1 MLENEKKKCYA
12 IVLSA
17 GTGSRMGSS
26 VPKQYLPLLDRPVIY
41 YSLKVFEDSPYIDE
55 ILLVAGADD
64 LSYVKEEIVDKYGF
78 TKVTA
83 ILAGGKERYF
93 SVANALKML
102 EGKDGYVMIHDG
114 ARPMLTEE
122 IIGRLYEG
130 VCTYEAVCAAVPV
143 KDTIKVVDEEG
154 FAVRTPDRK
163 TVYAVQTPQVFSL
176 PLITGAYEELLQNP
190 DTYRN
195 VTVTD
200 DAMVVEC
207 VYGKKVKMLQGTYE
221 NIKITTPEDMEV
233 AKVYLSK

>member
-41 YSLKVFEDSPYIDE
+41 YSLKAFEDSPYIDE

-93 SVANALKML
+93 SVANALKKL
-102 EGKDGYVMIHDG
+102 EGKDGYVMIYDG

>member
-17 GTGSRMGSS
+17 GTSSRMGSS

-41 YSLKVFEDSPYIDE
+41 YSLKAFEDSPYIDE
-55 ILLVAGADD
+55 ILLVVGADD

-83 ILAGGKERYF
+83 VLAGGKERYF
-93 SVANALKML
+93 SVANALKNL
-102 EGKDGYVMIHDG
+102 EGRDGYVMIHDG

-143 KDTIKVVDEEG
+143 KDTIKIVDEEG

-176 PLITGAYEELLQNP
+176 PLITGAYGELLQNP

-207 VYGKKVKMLQGTYE
+207 VYGKKVKMLQGSYE

>member
-41 YSLKVFEDSPYIDE
+41 YSLKAFEDSPYIDE

-93 SVANALKML
+93 SVANALKNL

-122 IIGRLYEG
+122 IIGRLYED

-143 KDTIKVVDEEG
+143 KDTIKIVDEEG

-176 PLITGAYEELLQNP
+176 PLITGAYGELLQNP
-190 DTYRN
+190 GTYRN

-207 VYGKKVKMLQGTYE
+207 VYGKRVKMLQGSYE

>member
-1 MLENEKKKCYA
+1 M
-12 IVLSA
+12 
-17 GTGSRMGSS
+17 
-26 VPKQYLPLLDRPVIY
+26 
-41 YSLKVFEDSPYIDE
+41 
-55 ILLVAGADD
+55 
-64 LSYVKEEIVDKYGF
+64 
-78 TKVTA
+78 
-83 ILAGGKERYF
+83 
-93 SVANALKML
+93 
-102 EGKDGYVMIHDG
+102 
-114 ARPMLTEE
+114 
-122 IIGRLYEG
+122 
-130 VCTYEAVCAAVPV
+130 
-143 KDTIKVVDEEG
+143 DEEG

-176 PLITGAYEELLQNP
+176 PLITGAYNELLQNP

>member
-41 YSLKVFEDSPYIDE
+41 YSLKAFEDSPYIDE

-83 ILAGGKERYF
+83 VLAGGKERYF
-93 SVANALKML
+93 SVANALKNL

-143 KDTIKVVDEEG
+143 KDTIKIVDEEG

-176 PLITGAYEELLQNP
+176 PLITGAYGELLQNP
-190 DTYRN
+190 GTYRN

-207 VYGKKVKMLQGTYE
+207 VYGKRVKMLQGSYE

>member
-12 IVLSA
+12 IILSA

-41 YSLKVFEDSPYIDE
+41 YSLKAFENSPYIDE

-83 ILAGGKERYF
+83 VLAGGKERYF
-93 SVANALKML
+93 SVANALKNL

-143 KDTIKVVDEEG
+143 KDTIKIVDEEG

-176 PLITGAYEELLQNP
+176 PLITGAYGELLQNP
-190 DTYRN
+190 GTYRN

-207 VYGKKVKMLQGTYE
+207 VYGKRVKMLQGSYE

>member
-41 YSLKVFEDSPYIDE
+41 YSLKAFEDSPYIDE

-93 SVANALKML
+93 SVANALKNL

-143 KDTIKVVDEEG
+143 KDTIKIVDEEG

-176 PLITGAYEELLQNP
+176 PLITGAYGELLQNP

-207 VYGKKVKMLQGTYE
+207 VYGKKVKMLQGSYE

>member
-143 KDTIKVVDEEG
+143 KDTVKVVDEEG

>member
-41 YSLKVFEDSPYIDE
+41 YSLKAFEDSPYIDE
-55 ILLVAGADD
+55 ILLVVGADD

-83 ILAGGKERYF
+83 VLAGGKERYF
-93 SVANALKML
+93 SVANALKNL
-102 EGKDGYVMIHDG
+102 EGRDGYVMIHDG

-143 KDTIKVVDEEG
+143 KDTIKIVDEEG

-176 PLITGAYEELLQNP
+176 PLITGAYGELLQNP

-207 VYGKKVKMLQGTYE
+207 VYGKKVKMLQGSYE

>member
-1 MLENEKKKCYA
+1 M
-12 IVLSA
+12 
-17 GTGSRMGSS
+17 
-26 VPKQYLPLLDRPVIY
+26 
-41 YSLKVFEDSPYIDE
+41 
-55 ILLVAGADD
+55 AGADD

-93 SVANALKML
+93 SVANALKKL

-130 VCTYEAVCAAVPV
+130 VRIYEAVCAAVPV
-143 KDTIKVVDEEG
+143 KDTIKIVDEEG

-207 VYGKKVKMLQGTYE
+207 VYGKRVKMLQGTYE

>member
-1 MLENEKKKCYA
+1 MLENEKKNCYA

-41 YSLKVFEDSPYIDE
+41 YSLKAFEDSPCIDE

-93 SVANALKML
+93 SVANALKNL

-143 KDTIKVVDEEG
+143 KDTIKIVDEEG

-176 PLITGAYEELLQNP
+176 PLITGAYGELLQNP

-207 VYGKKVKMLQGTYE
+207 VYGKKVKMLQGSYE

>member
-41 YSLKVFEDSPYIDE
+41 YSLKAFEDSPYIDE

-78 TKVTA
+78 TKVTV

-93 SVANALKML
+93 SVANALKNL

-143 KDTIKVVDEEG
+143 KDTIKIVDEEG

-176 PLITGAYEELLQNP
+176 PLITGAYGELLQNP
-190 DTYRN
+190 GTYRN

-207 VYGKKVKMLQGTYE
+207 VYGKRVKMLQGSYE
-221 NIKITTPEDMEV
+221 NIKITTPEDMEG

>member
-41 YSLKVFEDSPYIDE
+41 YSLKAFEDSPCIDE
-55 ILLVAGADD
+55 ILLVAGVDD
-64 LSYVKEEIVDKYGF
+64 LSYVREEIVDKYGF

-93 SVANALKML
+93 SVANSLKKL

-143 KDTIKVVDEEG
+143 KDTIKIVDEEG

-176 PLITGAYEELLQNP
+176 PLITGAYGELLQNP

-207 VYGKKVKMLQGTYE
+207 VYGKKVKMLQGSYE

>member
-41 YSLKVFEDSPYIDE
+41 YSLKAFEDSPYIDE

-93 SVANALKML
+93 SVANALKKL

-143 KDTIKVVDEEG
+143 KDTIKIVDEEG

>member
-41 YSLKVFEDSPYIDE
+41 YSLKAFENSPYIDE

-83 ILAGGKERYF
+83 VLAGGKERYF
-93 SVANALKML
+93 SVANALKNL

-143 KDTIKVVDEEG
+143 KDTIKIVDEEG

-163 TVYAVQTPQVFSL
+163 TVYAVR
-176 PLITGAYEELLQNP
+176 TG
-190 DTYRN
+190 
-195 VTVTD
+195 
-200 DAMVVEC
+200 M
-207 VYGKKVKMLQGTYE
+207 
-221 NIKITTPEDMEV
+221 
-233 AKVYLSK
+233 

>member
-1 MLENEKKKCYA
+1 MQENKTKKCYA
-12 IVLSA
+12 VVLSA

-41 YSLKVFEDSPYIDE
+41 YSLKAFEDSSYIDE

-78 TKVTA
+78 TKITA
-83 ILAGGKERYF
+83 ILAGGKERCF
-93 SVANALKML
+93 SVANALEKL

-130 VCTYEAVCAAVPV
+130 VHTYEAVCAAVPV
-143 KDTIKVVDEEG
+143 KDTIKIVDEEG

-190 DTYRN
+190 DAYRN
-195 VTVTD
+195 VTITD
-200 DAMVVEC
+200 DAMVAEC
-207 VYGKKVKMLQGTYE
+207 VYGKKVKMLQGSYE

>member
-26 VPKQYLPLLDRPVIY
+26 VPKQYLTLLDRPVIY
-41 YSLKVFEDSPYIDE
+41 YSLKAFEDSPYIDE

-93 SVANALKML
+93 SVANALKNL

-143 KDTIKVVDEEG
+143 KDTIKIVDEEG

-176 PLITGAYEELLQNP
+176 PLITGAYGELLQNP

-207 VYGKKVKMLQGTYE
+207 VYGKKVKMLQGSYE

>member
-41 YSLKVFEDSPYIDE
+41 YSLKAFEDSPYIDE

-78 TKVTA
+78 AKVTA

-93 SVANALKML
+93 SVANALKNL

-114 ARPMLTEE
+114 ARPMLTGE

-143 KDTIKVVDEEG
+143 KDTIKIVDEEG

-176 PLITGAYEELLQNP
+176 PLITGAYGELLQNP

-207 VYGKKVKMLQGTYE
+207 VYGKKVKMLQGSYE

>member
-1 MLENEKKKCYA
+1 MQENKTKKCYA

-26 VPKQYLPLLDRPVIY
+26 VPKQYLPLLGRPVIY
-41 YSLKVFEDSPYIDE
+41 YSLKAFEDSPYIDE

-64 LSYVKEEIVDKYGF
+64 LAYVKEEIVDKYGF
-78 TKVTA
+78 QKVTA

-93 SVANALKML
+93 SVANALKKL

-143 KDTIKVVDEEG
+143 KDTIKIVDEEG

-190 DTYRN
+190 DAYRN

-200 DAMVVEC
+200 DAMVAEC
-207 VYGKKVKMLQGTYE
+207 VYGKKVKMLQGSYE

>member
-1 MLENEKKKCYA
+1 MQENETKKCYA

-41 YSLKVFEDSPYIDE
+41 YSLKAFEDSPYIDE

-93 SVANALKML
+93 SVVNALKKL

-130 VCTYEAVCAAVPV
+130 VRTYEAVCAAVLV
-143 KDTIKVVDEEG
+143 KDTIKIVDEEG

-190 DTYRN
+190 TAYQN
-195 VTVTD
+195 VTITD
-200 DAMVVEC
+200 DAMVAEC
-207 VYGKKVKMLQGTYE
+207 VYGKKVKMLQGSYE

>member
-41 YSLKVFEDSPYIDE
+41 YSLKAFENSPYIDE

-83 ILAGGKERYF
+83 VLAGGKERYF
-93 SVANALKML
+93 SVANALKNL

-143 KDTIKVVDEEG
+143 KDTIKIVDEEG

-176 PLITGAYEELLQNP
+176 PLITGAYGELLQNP
-190 DTYRN
+190 GTYRN

-207 VYGKKVKMLQGTYE
+207 VYGKRVKMLQGSYE

>member
-41 YSLKVFEDSPYIDE
+41 YSLKAFEDSPYIDE

-93 SVANALKML
+93 SVANALKKF

-143 KDTIKVVDEEG
+143 KDTIKIVDEEG

-176 PLITGAYEELLQNP
+176 PLITGAYGELLQNP

-207 VYGKKVKMLQGTYE
+207 VYGKKVKMLQGSYE

>member
-41 YSLKVFEDSPYIDE
+41 YSLKAFEDSPYIDE

-93 SVANALKML
+93 SVAIALKKL

>member
-41 YSLKVFEDSPYIDE
+41 YSLKVFEDSPCIDE

-93 SVANALKML
+93 SVANALKNL

-143 KDTIKVVDEEG
+143 KDTIKIVDEEG

-176 PLITGAYEELLQNP
+176 PLITGAYGELLQNP

-207 VYGKKVKMLQGTYE
+207 VYGKKVKMLQGSYE

>member
-41 YSLKVFEDSPYIDE
+41 YSLKAFEDSPYIDE

-78 TKVTA
+78 AKVTA

-93 SVANALKML
+93 SVANALKNL

-143 KDTIKVVDEEG
+143 KDTIKIVDEEG

-176 PLITGAYEELLQNP
+176 PLITGAYGELLQNP

-207 VYGKKVKMLQGTYE
+207 VYGKRVKMLQGSYE

>member
-41 YSLKVFEDSPYIDE
+41 YSLKAFADSPYIDE

-93 SVANALKML
+93 SVANALKKL
-102 EGKDGYVMIHDG
+102 ERKDGYVMIHDG

-207 VYGKKVKMLQGTYE
+207 VYGKKVKMLQGSYE

>member
-26 VPKQYLPLLDRPVIY
+26 VPKQYLTLLDRPVIY
-41 YSLKVFEDSPYIDE
+41 YSLKAFEDSPYIDE

-93 SVANALKML
+93 SVANALKNL

-130 VCTYEAVCAAVPV
+130 VCTYEAVCAAVLV
-143 KDTIKVVDEEG
+143 KDTIKIVDEEG

-176 PLITGAYEELLQNP
+176 PLITGAYGELLQNP

-207 VYGKKVKMLQGTYE
+207 VYGKKVKMLQGSYE

>member
-41 YSLKVFEDSPYIDE
+41 YSLKAFEDSPYIDE

-78 TKVTA
+78 AKVTA

-93 SVANALKML
+93 SVANALKNL

-143 KDTIKVVDEEG
+143 KDTIKIVDEEG

-176 PLITGAYEELLQNP
+176 PLITGAYGELLQNSG
-190 DTYRN
+190 TYRN

-207 VYGKKVKMLQGTYE
+207 VYGKRVKMLQGSYE

>member
-41 YSLKVFEDSPYIDE
+41 YSLKAFEDSPYIDE

-93 SVANALKML
+93 SVANALKNL

-143 KDTIKVVDEEG
+143 KDTIKIVDEEG

-176 PLITGAYEELLQNP
+176 PLITGAYGELLQNP
-190 DTYRN
+190 GTYRN

-207 VYGKKVKMLQGTYE
+207 VYGKRVKMLQGSYE

>member
-41 YSLKVFEDSPYIDE
+41 YSLKAFEDSPYIDE

-78 TKVTA
+78 AKVTA

-93 SVANALKML
+93 SVANALKNL

-143 KDTIKVVDEEG
+143 KDTIKIVDEEG

-176 PLITGAYEELLQNP
+176 PLITGAYGELLQNP
-190 DTYRN
+190 GTYRN

-207 VYGKKVKMLQGTYE
+207 VYGKRVKMLQGSYE

>member
-41 YSLKVFEDSPYIDE
+41 YSLKAFEDSPYIDE

-64 LSYVKEEIVDKYGF
+64 LSYVKKEIVDKYGF

-93 SVANALKML
+93 SVANALKKL

-114 ARPMLTEE
+114 ARPM
-122 IIGRLYEG
+122 
-130 VCTYEAVCAAVPV
+130 
-143 KDTIKVVDEEG
+143 
-154 FAVRTPDRK
+154 FAPTRQSARP
-163 TVYAVQTPQVFSL
+163 
-176 PLITGAYEELLQNP
+176 
-190 DTYRN
+190 YR
-195 VTVTD
+195 
-200 DAMVVEC
+200 
-207 VYGKKVKMLQGTYE
+207 
-221 NIKITTPEDMEV
+221 
-233 AKVYLSK
+233 

>member
-41 YSLKVFEDSPYIDE
+41 YSLKAFEDSPYIDE

-93 SVANALKML
+93 SVANALKNL
-102 EGKDGYVMIHDG
+102 EGRDGYVMIHDG

-143 KDTIKVVDEEG
+143 KDTIKIVDEEG

-176 PLITGAYEELLQNP
+176 PLITGAYGELLQNP
-190 DTYRN
+190 GTYRN

-207 VYGKKVKMLQGTYE
+207 VYGKRVKMLQGSYE

>member
-1 MLENEKKKCYA
+1 MQENKMKKCYA

-41 YSLKVFEDSPYIDE
+41 YSLKAFEDSPLIDE

-64 LSYVKEEIVDKYGF
+64 LSYVQKEIVDRYGF

-93 SVANALKML
+93 SVANALKRL
-102 EGKDGYVMIHDG
+102 QGKDGYVMIHDG
-114 ARPMLTEE
+114 ARPMLTGQ
-122 IIGRLYEG
+122 IIERLYRG
-130 VCTYEAVCAAVPV
+130 VCEYEAVCAAVPV
-143 KDTIKVVDEEG
+143 KDTIKIVDEEG
-154 FAVRTPDRK
+154 FAVKTPDRK

-176 PLITGAYEELLQNP
+176 PLIVGAYEELLNHP
-190 DTYRN
+190 DVYGKISI
-195 VTVTD
+195 TD
-200 DAMVVEC
+200 DAMVAEC
-207 VYGKKVKMLQGTYE
+207 VYGKKVKMLQGSYE

-233 AKVYLSK
+233 AKVYLRK